1 MANYGRSMS
10 GGRRRRGRRRTTR
23 RASGMAGG
31 LPRRQSRTRSRR
43 NPNML
48 TGGTMRRQGGGRNL
62 VSMLPDLPPK
72 GNFRHIVREGTTGKK
87 ATLFACPHPR
97 KTEDCVKLNEHQRK
111 IISNGDP
118 YSGV

>member
-1 MANYGRSMS
+1 MVVVEEEVEDEQ
-10 GGRRRRGRRRTTR
+10 
-23 RASGMAGG
+23 
-31 LPRRQSRTRSRR
+31 LEE
-43 NPNML
+43 L
-48 TGGTMRRQGGGRNL
+48 QGWLVVYQEDNQEL
-62 VSMLPDLPPK
+62 EVSMLPDLPPK

>member
-31 LPRRQSRTRSRR
+31 LPRRQSRTRSRMNSR
-43 NPNML
+43 MM
-48 TGGTMRRQGGGRNL
+48 TGRMNRPGGGRNL

-87 ATLFACPHPR
+87 ATLFACPEPY
-97 KTEDCVKLNEHQRK
+97 KTPECVMLNEHQRK